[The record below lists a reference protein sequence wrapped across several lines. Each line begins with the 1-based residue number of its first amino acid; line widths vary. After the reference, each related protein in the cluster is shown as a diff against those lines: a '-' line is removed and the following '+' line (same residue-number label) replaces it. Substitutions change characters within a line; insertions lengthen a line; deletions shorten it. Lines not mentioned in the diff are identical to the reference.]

1 MNLLQNLEVL
11 KSLRNDEIEED
22 DVEKTICVIRL
33 EREIIHQLFDIGF
46 SDKEITKIINNAQ
59 IKI

>member
-22 DVEKTICVIRL
+22 AVEKTICIIRL
-33 EREIIHQLFDIGF
+33 ERDIIHQLFDIGF
-46 SDKEITKIINNAQ
+46 SDKEIVKIMNNAQ
-59 IKI
+59 IKV

>member
-22 DVEKTICVIRL
+22 AVEKTICVIRL

-46 SDKEITKIINNAQ
+46 SDKEIAKIMNNAQ
-59 IKI
+59 IKV